1 MNNKVKGSA
10 ALFVARVFSGLNV
23 NAMGYLL
30 PLWIAPMSCVTIRLV
45 FGAVIFW
52 LVSIFSKPESVTLGD
67 KLKLLALGAFGI
79 FGYMSLYALSI
90 SYTTPVKFAIFN
102 AMQPLWVMVVSAVLY
117 NKSIEGRKLTGLAI
131 GFAGAL
137 LCILSQPFTGK
148 ASDTHIG
155 NIFAVLSSVI
165 YSVYLVLSARFVSH
179 IASVTIL
186 KYTFTAAAVVA
197 LIVSYFTGFDARLFN
212 DGIHYTPLLLL
223 LYVLL
228 FPTVLT
234 YFLIP
239 VGMKYLDS
247 AVVALYGYVTLIV
260 ATSVSYIFGLDKF
273 DPMILLSLLLIGV
286 SIYWV
291 GSGEK
296 SKDERAKMKE
306 QR

>member
-30 PLWIAPMSCVTIRLV
+30 PVWIAPLGCVTVRLV
-45 FGAVIFW
+45 FGAVVFW
-52 LVSIFSKPESVTLGD
+52 IVSIFSKPETISRID
-67 KLKLLALGAFGI
+67 KIKLMALGAFGI

-102 AMQPLWVMVVSAVLY
+102 AMQPLWVIVVGALLY
-117 NKSIEGRKLTGLAI
+117 NKSIEGRKLTGLAV

-137 LCILSQPFTGK
+137 LCILSGPLSGK
-148 ASDTHIG
+148 ASDTHVG
-155 NIFAVLSSVI
+155 NLLAVLSSVI
-165 YSVYLVLSARFVSH
+165 YSVYLVLSSKFVAR

-197 LIVSYFTGFDARLFN
+197 LVVSLFVGFDAPVFE
-212 DGIHYTPLLLL
+212 DEIHYTPLLVLL
-223 LYVLL
+223 FVLL
-228 FPTVLT
+228 FPTVVT

-239 VGMKYLDS
+239 IGMKYLDS

-260 ATSVSYIFGLDKF
+260 ATSVSFLLGLDKF
-273 DPMILLSLLLIGV
+273 DPIILLSLLLIV
-286 SIYWV
+286 ISIYWV
-291 GSGEK
+291 GGTDKKS
-296 SKDERAKMKE
+296 SKDL
-306 QR
+306 

>member
-1 MNNKVKGSA
+1 
-10 ALFVARVFSGLNV
+10 
-23 NAMGYLL
+23 
-30 PLWIAPMSCVTIRLV
+30 MS
-45 FGAVIFW
+45 
-52 LVSIFSKPESVTLGD
+52 
-67 KLKLLALGAFGI
+67 
-79 FGYMSLYALSI
+79 
-90 SYTTPVKFAIFN
+90 FN
-102 AMQPLWVMVVSAVLY
+102 CGE
-117 NKSIEGRKLTGLAI
+117 IEA
-131 GFAGAL
+131 
-137 LCILSQPFTGK
+137 
-148 ASDTHIG
+148 
-155 NIFAVLSSVI
+155 
-165 YSVYLVLSARFVSH
+165 
-179 IASVTIL
+179 IL